1 MKKTIRQSNFE
12 LLRIL
17 AIVLIIVH
25 HIFVHA
31 VRVQLLNTSMYS
43 CGEMFN
49 NFLFYKKLLLTS
61 YAASFGKIGV
71 NIFILISGYF
81 LCSKKNINILKV
93 SKKLIGQL
101 IFATLILILCSFTYV
116 WLFDKSFIGSV
127 TLGSFNGEY
136 WFIGYYFLIV
146 LFGKLF
152 LNNFLSKLSKQ
163 KYLSL
168 LVSTFAL
175 ISFLFTSDIMESV
188 GESLSIV
195 LTGLLLYSLGG
206 YIKKYNPFKNVKS
219 WVFILLIIMTFAFMA
234 LSYRNFVIADIN
246 NSIANG
252 CYYQNIYLYS
262 ERSLVCLIISVC
274 LFELF
279 VRIKMK
285 PNNIINYVASSTLI
299 TYMIHD
305 NDLVHKLFLKI
316 DWINIY
322 YYNVFKLLLL
332 VVIITVFIVVVGVL
346 LQTIYNYIIKYI
358 NSDSFKKLVL
368 KDYKIKK

>member
-1 MKKTIRQSNFE
+1 
-12 LLRIL
+12 
-17 AIVLIIVH
+17 
-25 HIFVHA
+25 
-31 VRVQLLNTSMYS
+31 
-43 CGEMFN
+43 
-49 NFLFYKKLLLTS
+49 
-61 YAASFGKIGV
+61 
-71 NIFILISGYF
+71 
-81 LCSKKNINILKV
+81 
-93 SKKLIGQL
+93 
-101 IFATLILILCSFTYV
+101 
-116 WLFDKSFIGSV
+116 
-127 TLGSFNGEY
+127 
-136 WFIGYYFLIV
+136 
-146 LFGKLF
+146 
-152 LNNFLSKLSKQ
+152 
-163 KYLSL
+163 
-168 LVSTFAL
+168 
-175 ISFLFTSDIMESV
+175 MESV

-219 WVFILLIIMTFAFMA
+219 WVFILLIIMSFAFMA

-279 VRIKMK
+279 ARIKMK